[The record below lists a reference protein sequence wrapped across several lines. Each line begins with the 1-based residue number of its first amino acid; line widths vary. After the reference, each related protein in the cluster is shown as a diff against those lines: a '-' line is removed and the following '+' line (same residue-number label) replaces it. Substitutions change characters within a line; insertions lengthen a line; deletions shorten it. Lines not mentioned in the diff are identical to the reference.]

1 MSSTLRR
8 TRRLLTTLAVS
19 ALAAPLLLQGVSQAE
34 PEIEEVRE
42 RVDRLYHRAEIAS
55 ERYNDIRLE
64 LDESR
69 ARVAALRSDVRRQR
83 RAAEQVRD
91 EVAAAVVARYQGEA
105 FSSAA
110 QVLLSEDPD
119 TFLETL
125 STVAAYDDQQAQV
138 MHAYAT
144 EARRLELRKQAMAR
158 ELAGV
163 ADRKKRLATE
173 KTRIQ
178 DKAEEAEELLATLE
192 ADERRE
198 LARAQASGSAPEPAR
213 VSGDAAAVVEY
224 ALAQVGKAYIWAA
237 AGPGGYD
244 CSGLTM
250 MAWAQAGVS
259 LPHSSSAQM
268 GAGTPV
274 AQSELRP
281 GDLVFYYSP
290 VSHVGIYIGNG
301 QIVDAANPG
310 TGVRVASVT
319 SMPFSGAV
327 RPG

>member
-144 EARRLELRKQAMAR
+144 EARRLELRKQAMASSPESR
-158 ELAGV
+158 TARSAWPPRRRASRTRPRRPRSCSPRSRPTNAGSW
-163 ADRKKRLATE
+163 RMPRHLG
-173 KTRIQ
+173 
-178 DKAEEAEELLATLE
+178 
-192 ADERRE
+192 
-198 LARAQASGSAPEPAR
+198 ARPS
-213 VSGDAAAVVEY
+213 
-224 ALAQVGKAYIWAA
+224 
-237 AGPGGYD
+237 
-244 CSGLTM
+244 
-250 MAWAQAGVS
+250 
-259 LPHSSSAQM
+259 
-268 GAGTPV
+268 
-274 AQSELRP
+274 RP
-281 GDLVFYYSP
+281 GCPATPPPSWSTRSP
-290 VSHVGIYIGNG
+290 RWARPTSGPRPVP
-301 QIVDAANPG
+301 AATTVPG
-310 TGVRVASVT
+310 
-319 SMPFSGAV
+319 
-327 RPG
+327 